1 MGTRSSWPTE
11 HDLVPEN
18 RMKKERK
25 KTQKNEWLLYRP
37 AMGPWEGT
45 VGGSG
50 VQGYLLLHIELM
62 ASPGTG
68 DLLGDKKK

>member
-25 KTQKNEWLLYRP
+25 KTQKNECLLYRP

-50 VQGYLLLHIELM
+50 V
-62 ASPGTG
+62 
-68 DLLGDKKK
+68 

>member
-11 HDLVPEN
+11 HDLVREN

-45 VGGSG
+45 VGGLG
-50 VQGYLLLHIELM
+50 V
-62 ASPGTG
+62 
-68 DLLGDKKK
+68 